1 MTVWIAQ
8 ALCGPARHCIL
19 AATQEA
25 ETPAGLEAL
34 LRTTLLTLVAQGAH
48 HPWCGICG
56 ARVEGWTY
64 ETGRTPYAT
73 MAEAEPALRASEAA
87 QAHTAAR
94 LKAQGRAYDA
104 PDQRRN

>member
-1 MTVWIAQ
+1 MTVWIVQ

-19 AATQEA
+19 TAAHEA
-25 ETPAGLEAL
+25 DTPARVEHAL
-34 LRTTLLTLVAQGAH
+34 RHAVSAALVTRQLN
-48 HPWCGICG
+48 PWCGICG
-56 ARVEGWTY
+56 ARVEGWVY

-87 QAHTAAR
+87 QTHTAAI